1 VKFLV
6 VAVGHRMPD
15 WVTAGFEEYR
25 RRMPREALL
34 GLVEI
39 RPEPRPDAGVATVR
53 RAVEAEGRRITAV
66 LPPRC
71 TRVALD
77 ERGTPWNSAALARR
91 VAQWQMDG
99 GDVAFVIGGADGL
112 SPQLRQEADLQW
124 SLSALTLPH
133 GLVRVVLA
141 EQLYRAVSILRN
153 HPYHRA

>member
-25 RRMPREALL
+25 RRMPREAPL

-39 RPEPRPDAGVATVR
+39 RPEPRPDAGAATIR
-53 RAVEAEGRRITAV
+53 RAVEAEGRKITAA

-77 ERGTPWNSAALARR
+77 ERGTPWSSEALARH
-91 VAQWQMDG
+91 VAQWQMSG

-112 SPQLRQEADLQW
+112 SPELRQEADLQW